1 LESPETTVAP
11 PPGAISGDGGF
22 KRKNRELER
31 DRIKREAVLRKMNSV
46 SRKQI
51 YTSSVSLRAPFLLWA
66 PPLSGL
72 VYILLRLIY
81 IIRAR

>member
-51 YTSSVSLRAPFLLWA
+51 YTSSVSLCAPFFLWA
-66 PPLSGL
+66 PPCL
-72 VYILLRLIY
+72 V
-81 IIRAR
+81 